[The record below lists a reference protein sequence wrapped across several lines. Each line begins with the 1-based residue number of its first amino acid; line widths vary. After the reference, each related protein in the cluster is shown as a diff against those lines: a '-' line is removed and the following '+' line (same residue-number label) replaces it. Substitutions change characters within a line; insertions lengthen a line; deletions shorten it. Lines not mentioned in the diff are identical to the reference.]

1 MNQVQAPLINEQEQ
15 LAKILSLLETTY
27 SSNDTEQ
34 IKIAQEQLNIF
45 SSDFASFTS
54 LLYKSLLISSI
65 KGKEISLD
73 LHKSVVIYLR
83 NILLKQANELEP
95 ALIFDSL
102 KNIISLFF
110 SWDKNINLNNE
121 IITKILQN
129 IVSSLLSINSIS
141 DEPKYIQSIFS
152 DIYKLFIEENEYTKE
167 SNILITSQKVVGLS
181 VSLLTSKGISKSYE
195 ALITKFFLPIVD
207 KIFNLGKNYINPK
220 INMYNDTYLLILR
233 NLYDGFYS
241 IFSNLNMTLHDEHAK
256 ICTEI
261 FKKYW
266 KYSIELIHLNPLL
279 TETNIK
285 KFGKQNPIIIFN
297 INDSDNF
304 NLMKSRVIQ
313 LLSYAIQSICSI
325 SNDYDFIHQSR
336 NKINEGNDNN
346 GNEILLNKKKSI
358 TDKDLISCINDMI
371 KLTVKCFEDLLSNQ
385 EKYYFVRNY
394 EMELYK
400 NNNGINIILYELC
413 VFLTRVLI
421 RQPFKSTFRNDIK
434 LFLLNILIP
443 LFSTNETEKNN
454 IEKDFYMYQIYIN
467 DITEEFKIKNFRTS
481 GMYLIK
487 KICEH
492 FADESNF
499 ILSFILEMFNYTINN
514 GNIQNSELNYNI
526 YLENRDKF
534 MIDKLGEEAK
544 IDFFLLLIL
553 LLVEQIDKNTL
564 IKNHLKKLLIE
575 NQEKMN
581 KIQSLSIKI
590 KICKVY
596 SVFIPILFKS
606 QKEVNISMN
615 RIYKKAEKNEINNNI
630 NQNKENENNK
640 FMKEYKFIQNAFDY
654 LLKNIEQ
661 NITQNT
667 TNGKKEYYQSL
678 SNIAAECISQI
689 IESFKEI
696 NDEEDDEDISQDNN
710 NSNTNKR
717 NDFSSVNNYISK
729 SLSDNFKIIID
740 LILIIDNPSFYNL
753 IDYVIEYIKAQNRQD
768 IFICLR
774 NVTNKFI
781 GDFEKN
787 KEKENEIKPFVLQYF
802 KILSSFLKGVNKLNK
817 NDPNEIKLFEEIL
830 DKIFNIINI
839 DNLENFEDNDELI
852 RTMEDYV
859 EAVEC
864 INEKSIR
871 ILKHIYPKI
880 KNEDTFSNSV
890 FFFLS
895 TFMKFLPKSNN
906 LSENIKMELIEEII
920 KIIKLSFTYSDE
932 IYDQSI
938 KNVLLLTLK
947 LFNICINQ
955 ISFNTFKELLLLSL
969 NSYAPFSK
977 DDVVS
982 GEISEKAV
990 INQLCLCNIA
1000 IGFIFRP
1007 VESYKIIFE
1016 QNNNCNTDSQEKN
1029 KNENNA
1035 ILSQNNNPSLN
1046 LFINLLFTSICI
1058 NNSCYIILLNKCII
1072 LGLCSLYKEDYCRQK
1087 LNLNPDIYCLLLQT
1101 FIKLV
1106 DKHKKEQIDHLNK
1119 LMKKEINCNFIEEQE
1134 NEEEED
1140 EEDEDMEEIKDSI
1153 NNILN
1158 ENENIKNA
1166 NEYKFFS
1173 ETINSIKN
1181 NDNKIFEIIN
1191 QGFKG
1196 IIDELL
1202 LLRTININYKG
1213 KQFEVP
1219 RKTVKIIRK

>member
-1 MNQVQAPLINEQEQ
+1 MSQVKASQISEQEQ
-15 LAKILSLLETTY
+15 LAKILSLLEITY
-27 SSNDTEQ
+27 SSNETDK
-34 IKIAQEQLNIF
+34 IKISQEQLNLL
-45 SSDFASFTS
+45 SSDYVSFTS

-65 KGKEISLD
+65 NGKEISLD

-83 NILLKQANELEP
+83 NILLKQASELEP
-95 ALIFDSL
+95 SLIFDSL

-110 SWDKNINLNNE
+110 SWDKNINLNNDV
-121 IITKILQN
+121 ITKVLQN

-141 DEPKYIQSIFS
+141 DEPKYIESIFS
-152 DIYKLFIEENEYTKE
+152 DIHKLFIEENEYTKD
-167 SNILITSQKVVGLS
+167 NYILITSQKVVGLS
-181 VSLLTSKGISKSYE
+181 VSLLTSKGASKSYGT
-195 ALITKFFLPIVD
+195 LITKFFLPIVD

-220 INMYNDTYLLILR
+220 INMFNDTYLLILK
-233 NLYDGFYS
+233 NLYDGFYN
-241 IFSNLNMTLHDEHAK
+241 IFSNLNMTLYDEHAK

-266 KYSIELIHLNPLL
+266 KYSFELIQLNPLL
-279 TETNIK
+279 NETNIK

-297 INDSDNF
+297 INNSDNF

-313 LLSYAIQSICSI
+313 LFSYIIQSICSI

-346 GNEILLNKKKSI
+346 ENEILFNKKKSI
-358 TDKDLISCINDMI
+358 TDKDLITYINDMI

-421 RQPFKSTFRNDIK
+421 RQPFKSTFKNDIK

-454 IEKDFYMYQIYIN
+454 IEKDFYMNQIYIN

-499 ILSFILEMFNYTINN
+499 ILSFILEMFNYTINS

-534 MIDKLGEEAK
+534 MVDKFEEETK

-553 LLVEQIDKNTL
+553 LLVEQIEKNTL
-564 IKNHLKKLLIE
+564 IKAHLKKLLIE

-590 KICKVY
+590 KVCKMY

-606 QKEVNISMN
+606 QKEVNTNMN
-615 RIYKKAEKNEINNNI
+615 RIYKKTENHKINNNI
-630 NQNKENENNK
+630 KENENNK
-640 FMKEYKFIQNAFDY
+640 YMKEYKFIQNAFDY

-661 NITQNT
+661 NIAKNS

-678 SNIAAECISQI
+678 SNIAADCISQI

-696 NDEEDDEDISQDNN
+696 NDEEDDEDLSLDIS
-710 NSNTNKR
+710 NSNINKR
-717 NDFSSVNNYISK
+717 NDFSSVNDYISK

-753 IDYVIEYIKAQNRQD
+753 IDYVLEYIKAKNRQD

-781 GDFEKN
+781 GDFDKN
-787 KEKENEIKPFVLQYF
+787 KEKESEIKPFVLQYF

-817 NDPNEIKLFEEIL
+817 NDPNEIKLFEELL

-852 RTMEDYV
+852 GTMEDYI
-859 EAVEC
+859 EGVEC
-864 INEKSIR
+864 INEKSIKV
-871 ILKHIYPKI
+871 LKHIYPKI
-880 KNEDTFSNSV
+880 KNEVTFSNSV

-895 TFMKFLPKSNN
+895 AFMKFLPKTNN
-906 LSENIKMELIEEII
+906 LSKNIKMELIEEII

-947 LFNICINQ
+947 LFNICINE
-955 ISFNTFKELLLLSL
+955 ISINTFQELLLLSL

-1007 VESYKIIFE
+1007 VESYNIIFG
-1016 QNNNCNTDSQEKN
+1016 QNNNCKSNSQEKSQ
-1029 KNENNA
+1029 NESNNNQ
-1035 ILSQNNNPSLN
+1035 IQNNNPSLN

-1072 LGLCSLYKEDYCRQK
+1072 LGICSLYKEDYCRQK
-1087 LNLNPDIYCLLLQT
+1087 LNVNPDIYLLLLQT
-1101 FIKLV
+1101 FVKLV

-1119 LMKKEINCNFIEEQE
+1119 LMKKEINCNFIEEQD

-1140 EEDEDMEEIKDSI
+1140 EEDEDMEEIKEII

-1181 NDNKIFEIIN
+1181 NDNKMFEIIN

-1196 IIDELL
+1196 KIDELL
-1202 LLRTININYKG
+1202 LLRSININYKG

>member
-1 MNQVQAPLINEQEQ
+1 MNKAQASQISEQMQ
-15 LAKILSLLETTY
+15 LAKILSLLEVTY
-27 SSNDTEQ
+27 SSNNTDK
-34 IKIAQEQLNIF
+34 IKISQEELILL
-45 SSDFASFTS
+45 SSDFTTFTS
-54 LLYKSLLISSI
+54 LLYKSLLISTI
-65 KGKEISLD
+65 NGKEISLD

-83 NILLKQANELEP
+83 NILLKKVGELEP
-95 ALIFDSL
+95 TLIFDSL
-102 KNIISLFF
+102 KNIITLFF

-121 IITKILQN
+121 VISKILQN
-129 IVSSLLSINSIS
+129 IVSSLISIKSIS
-141 DEPKYIQSIFS
+141 DEPKYIESIFS
-152 DIYKLFIEENEYTKE
+152 DIYKLFMEENEYTKE
-167 SNILITSQKVVGLS
+167 SNILITSQKVIELS

-195 ALITKFFLPIVD
+195 ILITKFFLPIVD
-207 KIFNLGKNYINPK
+207 KIFNLGKNYIDQK
-220 INMYNDTYLLILR
+220 MNMYNDKYILILK

-241 IFSNLNMTLHDEHAK
+241 IFSNLNIPLHNEYAK
-256 ICTEI
+256 IFTEI

-266 KYSIELIHLNPLL
+266 KYSFELIQLNPLL

-285 KFGKQNPIIIFN
+285 KFRKPNPIIIFN
-297 INDSDNF
+297 VNDSDNF

-313 LLSYAIQSICSI
+313 LISYTVQSICSI

-336 NKINEGNDNN
+336 NKSDESNDINE
-346 GNEILLNKKKSI
+346 NEIISNRKNSI
-358 TDKDLISCINDMI
+358 TDKDLISYINDMI

-400 NNNGINIILYELC
+400 NNDGINIILYELC

-421 RQPFKSTFRNDIK
+421 RQPFKSTFKNDIK

-443 LFSTNETEKNN
+443 LFSTNETEKNC
-454 IEKDFYMYQIYIN
+454 IEKDSYMYQIYIN

-481 GMYLIK
+481 GIYLIK

-492 FADESNF
+492 FGDESNF
-499 ILSFILEMFNYTINN
+499 VLSFLLEMFNYTINN

-526 YLENRDKF
+526 YLENKGKF
-534 MIDKLGEEAK
+534 MTDKLSDEEK
-544 IDFFLLLIL
+544 IDIFLLLIL
-553 LLVEQIDKNTL
+553 LLVDQINKNTL
-564 IKNHLKKLLIE
+564 IKVHLKKLLIE
-575 NQEKMN
+575 NQEKIN
-581 KIQSLSIKI
+581 KIQSPIIKI
-590 KICKVY
+590 KICKMY

-606 QKEVNISMN
+606 QKEINTSMKNI
-615 RIYKKAEKNEINNNI
+615 IKKKEENEIKNNS
-630 NQNKENENNK
+630 NKNNESENNK

-661 NITQNT
+661 NITQNSI
-667 TNGKKEYYQSL
+667 NEKKEYYHSL
-678 SNIAAECISQI
+678 SNIAADCISKI
-689 IESFKEI
+689 IEIFKEV
-696 NDEEDDEDISQDNN
+696 NDDEDDEDISQDNS
-710 NSNTNKR
+710 NSNN
-717 NDFSSVNNYISK
+717 NNNGFSSFNDYISK
-729 SLSDNFKIIID
+729 SLSENFKIIID

-774 NVTNKFI
+774 NVTNKFKS
-781 GDFEKN
+781 DFDKN
-787 KEKENEIKPFVLQYF
+787 KEKEIKPFVLQYF

-817 NDPNEIKLFEEIL
+817 NDENEIKLFEELL
-830 DKIFNIINI
+830 DKIFSIINI

-852 RTMEDYV
+852 ETMEDYI
-859 EAVEC
+859 EAVELINDKC
-864 INEKSIR
+864 IKV
-871 ILKHIYPKI
+871 LKHIYPKI
-880 KNEDTFSNSV
+880 KNDDAFNNCVFS
-890 FFFLS
+890 FLS
-895 TFMKFLPKSNN
+895 TFIKFLPKTNN
-906 LSENIKMELIEEII
+906 LSQNIKMELIEEII
-920 KIIKLSFTYSDE
+920 KIAKLSYTYNDE
-932 IYDQSI
+932 IYVQSI
-938 KNVLLLTLK
+938 KNALMITLK
-947 LFNICINQ
+947 LFNICINE
-955 ISFNTFKELLLLSL
+955 ISLNNFQELILLSL

-977 DDVVS
+977 EDIITGDF
-982 GEISEKAV
+982 SEKAI

-1000 IGFIFRP
+1000 MGFIFRP
-1007 VESYKIIFE
+1007 IESYKIIFE
-1016 QNNNCNTDSQEKN
+1016 QNNNCNTNSQEN
-1029 KNENNA
+1029 DQNENNTNK
-1035 ILSQNNNPSLN
+1035 IQNNNPSLN

-1058 NNSCYIILLNKCII
+1058 NNSNYIILINKCII
-1072 LGLCSLYKEDYCRQK
+1072 LGLCSLYKEDYCRKK
-1087 LNLNPDIYCLLLQT
+1087 LNLNQDIYLLLLQT

-1106 DKHKKEQIDHLNK
+1106 DKHKKEQVDHLNK

-1140 EEDEDMEEIKDSI
+1140 EEDEDMEEVKETI

-1173 ETINSIKN
+1173 ETINNIKN
-1181 NDNKIFEIIN
+1181 NDNKIFEIIS

-1202 LLRTININYKG
+1202 LLRSININYKG

>member
-1 MNQVQAPLINEQEQ
+1 MNQVQAPQISEQEQ
-15 LAKILSLLETTY
+15 LAKILSLLESTY
-27 SSNDTEQ
+27 SSNDTDK
-34 IKIAQEQLNIF
+34 IKISQEQLRLY
-45 SSDFASFTS
+45 SSDFTTFTS

-65 KGKEISLD
+65 NGKEISSD
-73 LHKSVVIYLR
+73 LHKSVALYLR
-83 NILLKQANELEP
+83 NLLLKQASELEP
-95 ALIFDSL
+95 VLIFDSL
-102 KNIISLFF
+102 KKIISLFF
-110 SWDKNINLNNE
+110 AWDKNINLNNDV
-121 IITKILQN
+121 ITKILQN

-141 DEPKYIQSIFS
+141 DEPKYIEALFS

-167 SNILITSQKVVGLS
+167 SNILITGQKVVGLS
-181 VSLLTSKGISKSYE
+181 VSLLTSKSISKSYE
-195 ALITKFFLPIVD
+195 TLITKFFLPIVD
-207 KIFNLGKNYINPK
+207 KIFNLGKNYINAK
-220 INMYNDTYLLILR
+220 MNMYNDKYLLLLR
-233 NLYDGFYS
+233 NLYDGFFS
-241 IFSNLNMTLHDEHAK
+241 IFSNLNLTLHDEYSK

-261 FKKYW
+261 FKRYW
-266 KYSIELIHLNPLL
+266 KYSFELIQLNPALN
-279 TETNIK
+279 ETNIK
-285 KFGKQNPIIIFN
+285 KFGKPNPIIIFN
-297 INDSDNF
+297 NNDPDNF

-313 LLSYAIQSICSI
+313 LISYTIQSICSI
-325 SNDYDFIHQSR
+325 SNDYDFINQLR

-346 GNEILLNKKKSI
+346 ENEILLNKKKSI
-358 TDKDLISCINDMI
+358 TDKDLISYINDMI

-394 EMELYK
+394 EIELYK
-400 NNNGINIILYELC
+400 NNDGINIILYELC

-421 RQPFKSTFRNDIK
+421 RQPFKSTFKNDIK

-443 LFSTNETEKNN
+443 LFSTIETEKNY

-481 GMYLIK
+481 GMFLIK

-499 ILSFILEMFNYTINN
+499 ILSFILEMFNYTINS

-526 YLENRDKF
+526 YLENKDKF
-534 MIDKLGEEAK
+534 MVDKLSEEAK

-564 IKNHLKKLLIE
+564 IKAHLKKLLIE

-590 KICKVY
+590 KICKMY

-606 QKEVNISMN
+606 KKEVNISMN
-615 RIYKKAEKNEINNNI
+615 RILKKADKNEINNNI
-630 NQNKENENNK
+630 NQNKENENNI
-640 FMKEYKFIQNAFDY
+640 FMKEFKFIQNAFDY

-661 NITQNT
+661 NISQNNI
-667 TNGKKEYYQSL
+667 NGKKEYYQSL
-678 SNIAAECISQI
+678 SNIAADCISQI

-696 NDEEDDEDISQDNN
+696 NDDEDDEDISQDNSN
-710 NSNTNKR
+710 NNKR
-717 NDFSSVNNYISK
+717 TDFSSVNDYISK
-729 SLSDNFKIIID
+729 ALSDNFKIIID

-753 IDYVIEYIKAQNRQD
+753 IDYVLEYIKAQNRQD

-781 GDFEKN
+781 VDFDKI

-817 NDPNEIKLFEEIL
+817 NDLNEIKLFEEIL
-830 DKIFNIINI
+830 GKIFNIINI

-852 RTMEDYV
+852 EAMEDYI

-864 INEKSIR
+864 INEKSIKV
-871 ILKHIYPKI
+871 LKHIYQKI

-890 FFFLS
+890 FSFLS
-895 TFMKFLPKSNN
+895 TFMKFLPKTKN
-906 LSENIKMELIEEII
+906 LSQNLKMELIEEII
-920 KIIKLSFTYSDE
+920 KIIKLSFTYNDE

-947 LFNICINQ
+947 LFNMHINE
-955 ISFNTFKELLLLSL
+955 ISINTFQELLLLSL

-977 DDVVS
+977 DDVVT

-1016 QNNNCNTDSQEKN
+1016 QNNNCNPNSEEKSQ
-1029 KNENNA
+1029 NENNT
-1035 ILSQNNNPSLN
+1035 SKMQNNNPSLN
-1046 LFINLLFTSICI
+1046 IFINLLFTSICI
-1058 NNSCYIILLNKCII
+1058 TNNCYIILLNKCII

-1087 LNLNPDIYCLLLQT
+1087 LSLNTDIYLMLVQT
-1101 FIKLV
+1101 FVKLV
-1106 DKHKKEQIDHLNK
+1106 DKHRKEQVDHLNK
-1119 LMKKEINCNFIEEQE
+1119 LMKKEINCNFIEEQD

-1140 EEDEDMEEIKDSI
+1140 EDDEDMKEVKDAI

-1173 ETINSIKN
+1173 ETINNIKN
-1181 NDNKIFEIIN
+1181 NDNKIFEFIY

-1196 IIDELL
+1196 KIDELL
-1202 LLRTININYKG
+1202 LLRSININYKG

>member
-1 MNQVQAPLINEQEQ
+1 MNQVQTPQISEQEQ
-15 LAKILSLLETTY
+15 IANILTNLEITY
-27 SSNDTEQ
+27 SSNDIDK
-34 IKIAQEQLNIF
+34 IKKSQEQLNLF

-83 NILLKQANELEP
+83 NILLKQVSELEP

-110 SWDKNINLNNE
+110 SWDKNINLNNDV
-121 IITKILQN
+121 ITKILLN

-141 DEPKYIQSIFS
+141 DEPKYIESIFS
-152 DIYKLFIEENEYTKE
+152 DIYQLFIEENEYTKE
-167 SNILITSQKVVGLS
+167 SNILITSQKVVVLS
-181 VSLLTSKGISKSYE
+181 VSLLTSKNLSKSYE
-195 ALITKFFLPIVD
+195 NLITKFFLPIVD

-220 INMYNDTYLLILR
+220 IDLYNNTYLLILR

-241 IFSNLNMTLHDEHAK
+241 IFSNLNMTLHDEHTK
-256 ICTEI
+256 ICTKI

-266 KYSIELIHLNPLL
+266 KYSFELIQLNPLL
-279 TETNIK
+279 NETNIK
-285 KFGKQNPIIIFN
+285 KFGKQNPT
-297 INDSDNF
+297 DNF
-304 NLMKSRVIQ
+304 NLMKSKVIQ
-313 LLSYAIQSICSI
+313 LISYTIQSISSI
-325 SNDYDFIHQSR
+325 SNDYDFIHQSK
-336 NKINEGNDNN
+336 NKINENN
-346 GNEILLNKKKSI
+346 NSYENEKLLNKKKLI
-358 TDKDLISCINDMI
+358 TDIDLISYINDMI

-400 NNNGINIILYELC
+400 NNEGINIILYELC

-454 IEKDFYMYQIYIN
+454 IEKDFYMYQIYVN

-499 ILSFILEMFNYTINN
+499 ILSFILEMFNYTINS

-526 YLENRDKF
+526 YLENKDKF
-534 MIDKLGEEAK
+534 MIDKLGEETK

-581 KIQSLSIKI
+581 KIESLSIKI
-590 KICKVY
+590 KICKMY
-596 SVFIPILFKS
+596 SVFIPILFKNK
-606 QKEVNISMN
+606 KEVNISLN
-615 RIYKKAEKNEINNNI
+615 RIYKKTDKNEINNNM
-630 NQNKENENNK
+630 NQNKEDENNK
-640 FMKEYKFIQNAFDY
+640 FMKENKFIQKSLDY

-661 NITQNT
+661 NITQNNI
-667 TNGKKEYYQSL
+667 NGNKEYYQSL
-678 SNIAAECISQI
+678 SNVAADCISHL

-696 NDEEDDEDISQDNN
+696 NDEENDEDISQDNN
-710 NSNTNKR
+710 NSNNNKR
-717 NDFSSVNNYISK
+717 NDFSSVNDYISK
-729 SLSDNFKIIID
+729 SLSDNFKYIID

-753 IDYVIEYIKAQNRQD
+753 IDYVLEYIKAQNRQD

-781 GDFEKN
+781 RDFDRN
-787 KEKENEIKPFVLQYF
+787 KEKEIKPFVLQFF

-830 DKIFNIINI
+830 EKIFNIINI

-852 RTMEDYV
+852 GTMEDYV
-859 EAVEC
+859 QTVEC
-864 INEKSIR
+864 INEKSIKV
-871 ILKHIYPKI
+871 LKHIYPKI
-880 KNEDTFSNSV
+880 KIDDTFNNSV

-895 TFMKFLPKSNN
+895 TFMKFLPKTNN
-906 LSENIKMELIEEII
+906 LSQKLKMELIEEII

-947 LFNICINQ
+947 LFNICINEL
-955 ISFNTFKELLLLSL
+955 SFNTFKELLLLSL

-977 DDVVS
+977 DDVVT

-990 INQLCLCNIA
+990 INQLCLCNVS

-1016 QNNNCNTDSQEKN
+1016 QNNNFKTNLEEKS
-1029 KNENNA
+1029 KNESNTNQ
-1035 ILSQNNNPSLN
+1035 IKNNNPSLN

-1058 NNSCYIILLNKCII
+1058 SNSCYIILLNKCII

-1087 LNLNPDIYCLLLQT
+1087 LNLNQDIYLLLLQT
-1101 FIKLV
+1101 FVKLV
-1106 DKHKKEQIDHLNK
+1106 DKHKKEQVDQVNK
-1119 LMKKEINCNFIEEQE
+1119 LMKKEINCNFIEEQD

-1140 EEDEDMEEIKDSI
+1140 EDDEDMEEIKDII

-1173 ETINSIKN
+1173 ETINNIKN
-1181 NDNKIFEIIN
+1181 NDNKILEIIN

-1196 IIDELL
+1196 KIDELL
-1202 LLRTININYKG
+1202 LLRSININYKG